1 LQSINSESEVKEEDQ
16 VERDKLILI
25 LLNEIINQVKEFSG
39 EKVIDFEAATANSK
53 SLEDPAKSMENFENF
68 KSKLI
73 NSTLTTQVE
82 HNWK

>member
-1 LQSINSESEVKEEDQ
+1 MQSINSESEVKEEDQ

-53 SLEDPAKSMENFENF
+53 SLEDPTKSMEIFENF

-73 NSTLTTQVE
+73 NSTLTSHVE
-82 HNWK
+82 HN

>member
-1 LQSINSESEVKEEDQ
+1 MQSINSESEVKEEDQ

-82 HNWK
+82 HN